1 MPAAS
6 ILVKPASSNC
16 NIDCSYC
23 FYKRLC
29 KTREAYSHGRMSE
42 ETLEA
47 LIKNAMDYAD
57 GTVSFAFQGGEPMLA
72 GLSFYRL
79 AVSFQKK
86 YAKKGLAIENAIQT
100 NGTLIDDEWARFFAE
115 ENFLVGVSLDGP
127 RKLHD
132 ACRKSAGGAGT
143 FTQAMDGISLLAKY
157 NVPTNIVTVITQEIS
172 HKASYLYKF
181 YKRNDFEYIQVIPC
195 MGNIWETGGDICAA
209 ENEFS
214 VRPEDY
220 GDFLS
225 ELFDLWYEDLI
236 RGGNMQIRTF
246 SNYAYL
252 AAGLAAEE
260 CGMNGKCACY
270 FAVEADGSVYP
281 CDFYCTDEYRLGDVN
296 EPFEALI
303 SSERAK
309 EFVSGSEPLPEE
321 CRSCQYLRL
330 CRGGCRHLRES
341 GSHLNYFCKGY
352 KAFFEHCAKRIDG
365 LGRMVRLNSGR

>member
-29 KTREAYSHGRMSE
+29 KTREAYSYGRMSE

-72 GLSFYRL
+72 GIDFYRR
-79 AVSFQKK
+79 AVALQKK
-86 YAKKGLAIENAIQT
+86 YAKKGLAVENAIQT

-132 ACRKSAGGAGT
+132 ACRKGAGGAGT
-143 FTQAMDGISLLAKY
+143 FTQAMDGISLLSKY
-157 NVPTNIVTVITQEIS
+157 HVPTNIATVITQQIS
-172 HKASYLYKF
+172 QKASYLYKF
-181 YKRNDFEYIQVIPC
+181 YKRNNFEYIQVIAC
-195 MGNIWETGGDICAA
+195 MGNIWEAGGDICAA

-214 VRPEDY
+214 VRPESY
-220 GDFLS
+220 GNFLS

-236 RGGNMQIRTF
+236 RGENMQIRTF

-281 CDFYCTDEYRLGDVN
+281 CDFYCTDEYRLGDVH

-303 SSERAK
+303 SSERAR
-309 EFVSGSEPLPEE
+309 EFIRGSEPLSEE
-321 CRSCQYLRL
+321 CATCQYLRL
-330 CRGGCRHLRES
+330 CRGGCRHLRNS

-352 KAFFEHCAKRIDG
+352 KAFFSHCEERIDE
-365 LGRMVRLNSGR
+365 LGRMVRLDLRR

>member
-1 MPAAS
+1 
-6 ILVKPASSNC
+6 
-16 NIDCSYC
+16 
-23 FYKRLC
+23 
-29 KTREAYSHGRMSE
+29 MSE

-47 LIKNAMDYAD
+47 LVKNAMDYAQ

-72 GLSFYRL
+72 GIDFYRL
-79 AVSFQKK
+79 AVSLQKK

-143 FTQAMDGISLLAKY
+143 FTRVMDGISLLSKY
-157 NVPTNIVTVITQEIS
+157 YVPTNIATVITQEIS
-172 HKASYLYKF
+172 QKASYLYKF
-181 YKRNDFEYIQVIPC
+181 YKRNNFEYVQVIAC

-214 VRPEDY
+214 VKPESY
-220 GDFLS
+220 GNFLS

-236 RGGNMQIRTF
+236 RGDEIQIRTF

-281 CDFYCTDEYRLGDVN
+281 CDFYCTDKYRLGDVH
-296 EPFEALI
+296 EPFAALI

-309 EFVSGSEPLPEE
+309 EFVRGSESLPEE
-321 CRSCQYLRL
+321 CATCQYLRL
-330 CRGGCRHLRES
+330 CRGGCRHFKES
-341 GSHLNYFCKGY
+341 KSHLNYFCKGY
-352 KAFFEHCAKRIDG
+352 KAFFEHCEERIDE
-365 LGRMVRLNSGR
+365 LGRMVRLNLRR